1 MARLERPKGY
11 SRELWKKLQNQIRN
25 IKRFVPQKTKTGA
38 TVKNVPDVE
47 DVYTPKGRKRI
58 REWSAKK
65 QWESTEYVQRETG
78 EVVTGKE
85 ARRAWSEARR
95 EQRRIE
101 RQPEPEQVPE
111 YDIYQNIRIEL
122 EKIPNERAVYNRT
135 NKIFGNINT
144 GGMRSQLL
152 SMLDDIASDT
162 DYLMSIEG
170 KVASNVYAIQY
181 ASGQEDIYYAYEDLL
196 TLLNGGRPLSLEQW
210 NDLQDTAL
218 NY

>member
-1 MARLERPKGY
+1 MARLKRPKGY

-25 IKRFVPQKTKTGA
+25 IKKFVTQKTKTGA

-95 EQRRIE
+95 EERRRE
-101 RQPEPEQVPE
+101 QQPEPEQVPE
-111 YDIYQNIRIEL
+111 FDAYQETLDRLNE
-122 EKIPNERAVYNRT
+122 IPDERYVYSRSA
-135 NKIFGNINT
+135 KAYIPINT
-144 GGMRSQLL
+144 GGMRSTLID
-152 SMLDDIASDT
+152 MLNDIADNT
-162 DYLMSIEG
+162 DYLIANQQGIEQG
-170 KVASNVYAIQY
+170 VQGIRWS
-181 ASGQEDIYYAYEDLL
+181 STQEDLNHAYSGLL
-196 TLLNGGRPLSLEQW
+196 VIFNGGKALSIAQW
-210 NDLQDTAL
+210 DDLQDTAL

>member
-25 IKRFVPQKTKTGA
+25 IKRFVSQKTKSGA
-38 TVKNVPDVE
+38 TVKNVPDVQ
-47 DVYTPKGRKRI
+47 DVYTAKGRKKI

-78 EVVTGKE
+78 ERLTGKE

-95 EQRRIE
+95 EERRIE
-101 RQPEPEQVPE
+101 RQPEPEQVPD
-111 YDIYQNIRIEL
+111 YDIYQNILAEL

-135 NKIFGNINT
+135 NKTFGNIDT
-144 GGMRSQLL
+144 GGMRSQLI
-152 SMLDDIASDT
+152 SMLDDIAEDT
-162 DYLMSIEG
+162 EYLMSIEG
-170 KVASNVYAIQY
+170 KVANSVYAIQY

-196 TLLNGGRPLSLEQW
+196 TLLNHGSPLSLEQW
-210 NDLQDTAL
+210 DDLQDTAL